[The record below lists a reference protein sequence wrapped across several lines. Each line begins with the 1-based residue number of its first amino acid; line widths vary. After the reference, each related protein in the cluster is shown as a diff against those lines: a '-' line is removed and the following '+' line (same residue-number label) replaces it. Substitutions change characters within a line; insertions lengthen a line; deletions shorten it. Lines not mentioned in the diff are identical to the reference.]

1 MEKIK
6 SGTLAFRYPPPMNN
20 ELHDLITRIQN
31 MMRVNL
37 NLAVHS
43 VVVPG
48 FSRQVMN
55 PLLFPVLFKIV
66 IMMVMTLIM
75 RETMEIT
82 MWPP

>member
-1 MEKIK
+1 
-6 SGTLAFRYPPPMNN
+6 
-20 ELHDLITRIQN
+20 

-48 FSRQVMN
+48 FPRQVMN
-55 PLLFPVLFKIV
+55 SLLFPVLFKIV

>member
-1 MEKIK
+1 
-6 SGTLAFRYPPPMNN
+6 
-20 ELHDLITRIQN
+20 

-37 NLAVHS
+37 NLAVHC

-48 FSRQVMN
+48 FPRQVMN
-55 PLLFPVLFKIV
+55 SLLFPVLFKIV

>member
-1 MEKIK
+1 
-6 SGTLAFRYPPPMNN
+6 MNN

-31 MMRVNL
+31 MVRVNL
-37 NLAVHS
+37 NLAVHC

-66 IMMVMTLIM
+66 MMMVM